1 MLFFQSACFQASSP
15 HVASRCCVSVDIC
28 AKCNVFQLCSGPVLG
43 HVDSPL
49 GFKMKQFANCLVV
62 CLHFIGGRLLVVCVC
77 VCVWVCVGVWRFVCG
92 GVVCLRCLCVGVVLC
107 VCERLES
114 SPLGGKMI
122 LVYVRLA
129 LCLHVFG
136 GPRVRYVASCFA
148 CGRELCVCARGR
160 EFALYFVDRRL
171 VLTCP
176 QPVFYFSFRRF
187 VLN

>member
-77 VCVWVCVGVWRFVCG
+77 VCVCGCVLVCGVLCVGVW
-92 GVVCLRCLCVGVVLC
+92 CVEVFCVWVLC
-107 VCERLES
+107 
-114 SPLGGKMI
+114 
-122 LVYVRLA
+122 
-129 LCLHVFG
+129 
-136 GPRVRYVASCFA
+136 
-148 CGRELCVCARGR
+148 CVCAS
-160 EFALYFVDRRL
+160 V
-171 VLTCP
+171 
-176 QPVFYFSFRRF
+176 
-187 VLN
+187 